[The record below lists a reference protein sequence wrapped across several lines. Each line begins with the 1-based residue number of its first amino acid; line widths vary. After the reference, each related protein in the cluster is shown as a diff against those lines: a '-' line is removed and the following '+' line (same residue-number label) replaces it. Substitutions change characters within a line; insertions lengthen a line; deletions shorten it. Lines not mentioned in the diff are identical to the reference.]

1 MHVNP
6 APKERLIKK
15 APVALLQN
23 ILFLDIETV
32 AQHASFEELDPTG
45 QRLFEKKTA
54 YQRRDGISASEF
66 YERAGIWAEFGK
78 VVCISVAF
86 LQNLDGRPGFVSK
99 SFFGH
104 DEKYILQQF
113 KRLLQRSFDKK
124 NHVLCAHN
132 GKEFDFPYLARRMLI
147 NRISLPEI
155 LDLFGKK
162 PWEVR
167 HLDTME
173 MWRFGDFKQYTSLEL
188 LAYVFGIPSPKNEL
202 EGSAVNRQYHEKGD
216 LRAIVAYC
224 ERDVMA
230 VVRLYLSLRAREEK
244 LAVPI

>member
-1 MHVNP
+1 M
-6 APKERLIKK
+6 
-15 APVALLQN
+15 
-23 ILFLDIETV
+23 
-32 AQHASFEELDPTG
+32 G
-45 QRLFEKKTA
+45 QMLFEKKTA

-78 VVCISVAF
+78 IVCISVAF

-104 DEKYILQQF
+104 NEKSLLQQF
-113 KRLLQRSFDKK
+113 KDLLQRRFDKK
-124 NHVLCAHN
+124 CHLLCAHN

-162 PWEVR
+162 PWEIR

-188 LAYVFGIPSPKNEL
+188 LMHVFGIPSPKGEL
-202 EGSAVNRQYHEKGD
+202 DGSAVNRHYHEKGD
-216 LRAIVAYC
+216 LRAIVSYC

-230 VVRLYLSLRAREEK
+230 VVRLYLRLRAPEEQF
-244 LAVPI
+244 PFQI

>member
-1 MHVNP
+1 MSPIQLH
-6 APKERLIKK
+6 
-15 APVALLQN
+15 N

-32 AQHASFEELDPTG
+32 PQCASFEELDPVS
-45 QRLFEKKTA
+45 QRLFEKRTA
-54 YQRRDGISASEF
+54 YQRRDGVSAEDF

-86 LQNLDGRPGFVSK
+86 LRSPEGKPGFVSK

-104 DEKYILQQF
+104 DEKLILQQF
-113 KRLLQRSFDKK
+113 KALVQRRFDKK
-124 NHVLCAHN
+124 HHLICAHN

-147 NRISLPEI
+147 HRIPLPEV
-155 LDLFGKK
+155 LDLSGKK

-188 LAYVFGIPSPKNEL
+188 LTHILGIPSPKGEL
-202 EGSAVNRQYHEKGD
+202 DGSAVYRQYYENGD
-216 LRAIVAYC
+216 LESIVAYC
-224 ERDVMA
+224 EKDVLA
-230 VVRLYLSLRAREEK
+230 VVRLYLRLRNTESQFSD
-244 LAVPI
+244 LD

>member
-1 MHVNP
+1 M
-6 APKERLIKK
+6 ASIQ
-15 APVALLQN
+15 LQN

-32 AQHASFEELDPTG
+32 PQFASFEELDPVS

-54 YQRRDGISASEF
+54 YQRKDGASAVDF

-78 VVCISVAF
+78 IVCISVAF
-86 LQNLDGRPGFVSK
+86 LQCPEGKPGFVSK

-104 DEKYILQQF
+104 DEKLLLQQF
-113 KRLLQRSFDKK
+113 KSLVQRRFDKK
-124 NHVLCAHN
+124 HHLLCAHN

-147 NRISLPEI
+147 HRIPLPEV

-188 LAYVFGIPSPKNEL
+188 LTHILGIPSPKSDL
-202 EGSAVNRQYHEKGD
+202 DGSGVYRQYYENGD
-216 LRAIVAYC
+216 LESIAAYC
-224 ERDVMA
+224 ERDVLAM
-230 VVRLYLSLRAREEK
+230 VRLYLRLRNTESQFPALK
-244 LAVPI
+244 